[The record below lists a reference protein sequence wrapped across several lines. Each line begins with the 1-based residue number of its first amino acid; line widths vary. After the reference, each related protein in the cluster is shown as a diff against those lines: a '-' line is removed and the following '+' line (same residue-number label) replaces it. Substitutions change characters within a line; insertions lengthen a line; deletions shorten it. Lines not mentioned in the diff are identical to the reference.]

1 MQLRELTE
9 VEFNEFVNSN
19 SMYSIYQ
26 TVEYANTMKN
36 EKCDIL
42 YVGLTNE
49 NKIIAASL
57 ILVKKVN
64 GFKYAYAPRGFL
76 IDYDNYSLLEE
87 FTIGIKKLLKSKD
100 IVAVKLSPMILKKET
115 DKDGE
120 ILYSNPKFDEIY
132 EYLKKL
138 DYYHFGFNNYFEG
151 DKPRY
156 EAIIKLEGNDA
167 SGLFNN
173 IDKKYRTKIRSA
185 LKKGIKIFK
194 GNEEHINY
202 IYEHSKNK
210 YLKNQSFYINIYNE
224 FNKDNSVDFFYAK
237 IDTKEYLDYCKGAY
251 EKQDV
256 VVSNLSNEITNN
268 NRLNKNNLINRK
280 IVEDAKLDS
289 CRKELI
295 RATSLLKEH
304 PSGIPVASI
313 MSIKRNKEITIMMD
327 GFDPKFKS
335 VNAKHLLLWTLISKY
350 NAEGFTSFNIGGVP
364 GIKTNNPK
372 YNGLKEFKLNF
383 TPTITEYIGD
393 LELIT
398 NNTLYFAYKQ
408 SKGIS
413 KMFEKKDKA

>member
-173 IDKKYRTKIRSA
+173 IDKSIE
-185 LKKGIKIFK
+185 LKS
-194 GNEEHINY
+194 EVH
-202 IYEHSKNK
+202 
-210 YLKNQSFYINIYNE
+210 
-224 FNKDNSVDFFYAK
+224 
-237 IDTKEYLDYCKGAY
+237 
-251 EKQDV
+251 
-256 VVSNLSNEITNN
+256 
-268 NRLNKNNLINRK
+268 
-280 IVEDAKLDS
+280 
-289 CRKELI
+289 
-295 RATSLLKEH
+295 
-304 PSGIPVASI
+304 
-313 MSIKRNKEITIMMD
+313 
-327 GFDPKFKS
+327 
-335 VNAKHLLLWTLISKY
+335 
-350 NAEGFTSFNIGGVP
+350 
-364 GIKTNNPK
+364 
-372 YNGLKEFKLNF
+372 
-383 TPTITEYIGD
+383 
-393 LELIT
+393 
-398 NNTLYFAYKQ
+398 
-408 SKGIS
+408 
-413 KMFEKKDKA
+413 